1 LSSDFKSSLESEEEY
16 LSEETYDID
25 DDLSNDLDD
34 TKRTILIP
42 LQTSG
47 NKVLKSHWQLPF
59 YACVTLFG

>member
-1 LSSDFKSSLESEEEY
+1 MSSEFKSSFKSEEEY
-16 LSEETYDID
+16 ISEETNDID

-47 NKVLKSHWQLPF
+47 NKVLKSYWQLPF
-59 YACVTLFG
+59 YACVTIFG